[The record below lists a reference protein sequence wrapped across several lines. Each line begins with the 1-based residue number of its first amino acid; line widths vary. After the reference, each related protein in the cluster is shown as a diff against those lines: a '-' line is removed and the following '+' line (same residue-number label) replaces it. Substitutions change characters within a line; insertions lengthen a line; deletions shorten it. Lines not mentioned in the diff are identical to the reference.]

1 MSDIKAQAHPVAP
14 SELQKLRDGLGKDF
28 RQKASLIGA
37 TRRPLPDQ
45 TGGGAN
51 LDDRP
56 ISLDVMDKVNES
68 LRDLSH
74 LGIKDVETL
83 LKVVKLGKSG
93 EPWEDKEY
101 LMEHLIQT
109 ASSLPD
115 DSALQK
121 KVTDGFLTQLYNDLQ
136 HPPISYLGRDYQ
148 YRTAN
153 GSFNSLVN
161 PNIGKAGTPYA
172 RTAAPK
178 AMQPGALPDPGVI
191 FDSIMARKD
200 CNREDHPNQIS
211 SVLFYLASIIV
222 HDLFRTNHLDP
233 QISETSSYL
242 DLAPLYGSNI
252 EEQMKM
258 RTGYDGKIRPD
269 CFSETRLL
277 SFPPGVGTLLIM
289 FNRFHQNVAEQLAT
303 INEKGQFTRPEG
315 EPPKIDH
322 NTKEWWKL
330 PALTQTS
337 TAEERKAAAWRKYDE
352 DLFQVSRLCTSGL
365 YIQIIL
371 QDYVRTILNLN
382 KTDSNWVLNPRSEIR
397 GVPLAAGNQVS
408 AEFNLVYRWHSVI
421 SAKDEK
427 WTEDLIKHQFKDEIP
442 DGDLTKLSYP
452 IFMRGAM
459 KMEQVYKSQLPDER
473 GFAGLERQRDGTFKD
488 DDLVKI
494 IVESVEDCAN
504 SYGANRVPVC
514 MRVIEQLGIEQSR
527 VWSLASLNE
536 FRKYF
541 NLAPHKK
548 FTDINSD
555 PEVAA
560 QLSRLYDH
568 PDQVELYPGLVAEE
582 PKKPQVPGA
591 GLTPSY
597 TVSRA
602 VLSDAVALVRGDRF
616 YTIDFHPRKLTNWGY
631 SAIAVDN
638 SVDNGCIAYKLFLN
652 AFPQH
657 FRPNSIYAHY
667 PMTIPSEMESV
678 MKTLGRQNQYSYD
691 KPERLPKTHVAF
703 SGSAVKAL
711 ASDMESFGVTWGA
724 SMGYLISPRQKNF
737 MATNVKGASIHSQVC
752 RTITADPKF
761 NPTVRRYFEDK
772 TAAMIA
778 KKSYKLANLTQV
790 DVIRDVGNLVPV
802 HYVSELFS
810 LPLKTSADAAK
821 VFTEQELYLALLSI
835 YTSFLEDVDS
845 IDSFQMRQVSYS
857 AVQTL
862 GRLVQANVDD
872 VQAPGLLQSIMAAAF
887 ANADSPTKEYGDSF
901 TACLLKSGL
910 DARHVVWGH
919 VLSTAAGVTA
929 TLGSLFATC
938 LDYFLT
944 GGKNTLAAVQELA
957 AKDDD
962 QSFEK
967 LQSFVLEAARLSCQI
982 GAYRSVNAA
991 TSLLN
996 AGPEGQTLELRAGD
1010 CVLLNLRSACRD
1022 KALFPNPE
1030 VFDATRPL
1038 EAYLHLGM
1046 GPHENLGFGMTKTAL
1061 TAMLK
1066 VVLRLKGLKGATGP
1080 QGVLHRVEKKLPSGV
1095 EGEKYS
1101 GFLTENWDAVWP
1113 VPQTLKMDA
1122 GLLLT

>member
-1 MSDIKAQAHPVAP
+1 MSNIKAQAHPVAP
-14 SELQKLRDGLGKDF
+14 SELQQLRDRLGKEF
-28 RQKASLIGA
+28 RAKASLISA
-37 TRRPLPDQ
+37 ARRPLPDQ
-45 TGGGAN
+45 TGNGTY
-51 LDDRP
+51 LDDKP
-56 ISLDVMDKVNES
+56 IHPDVMDKVNEG

-83 LKVVKLGKSG
+83 LKVVELGKSG
-93 EPWEDKEY
+93 EPWQDKEY

-109 ASSLPD
+109 ASILPD
-115 DSALQK
+115 DSTLQR

-148 YRTAN
+148 YRTPD

-161 PNIGKAGTPYA
+161 PNVGKSGTPYA
-172 RTAAPK
+172 RTTAPK
-178 AMQPGALPDPGVI
+178 AMQPGALPDPGII

-200 CNREDHPNQIS
+200 SNREDHPNEIS
-211 SVLFYLASIIV
+211 SVLFYLASIII
-222 HDLFRTNHLDP
+222 HDLFKTNHIDP

-242 DLAPLYGSNI
+242 DLAPLYGSNL

-258 RTGYDGKIRPD
+258 RTGYSGKIRPD
-269 CFSETRLL
+269 SFSETRLL

-289 FNRFHQNVAEQLAT
+289 FNRFHQNVAEQLAA

-315 EPPKIDH
+315 EPPKIDY

-337 TAEERKAAAWRKYDE
+337 TAEERNAAAWRKYDE

-365 YIQIIL
+365 YVQIVL

-382 KTDSNWVLNPRSEIR
+382 KTDRNWVLNPRSEIK

-408 AEFNLVYRWHSVI
+408 AEFNLVYRWHSAI

-427 WTEDLIKHQFKDEIP
+427 WTENLIKHQFIDEIP

-459 KMEQVYKSQLPDER
+459 KMEQVYKSQLPNER
-473 GFAGLERQRDGTFKD
+473 EFAGLERQSDGTFKD

-494 IVESVEDCAN
+494 IAESVEDCAN
-504 SYGANRVPVC
+504 SFGANRVPVC

-527 VWSLASLNE
+527 AWSLASLNE

-541 NLAPHKK
+541 NLAPHKS

-582 PKKPQVPGA
+582 PKKPLVPGA

-616 YTIDFHPRKLTNWGY
+616 YTIDFHPKKLTNWGY
-631 SAIAVDN
+631 SAVAFEN

-678 MKTLGRQNQYSYD
+678 MKTLGRHAQYSYD
-691 KPERLPKTHVAF
+691 KPGRLPETHVAF
-703 SGSAVKAL
+703 SGAAVKAL
-711 ASDMESFGVTWGA
+711 ASNTESFRVTWGG
-724 SMGYLISPRQKNF
+724 SMEYLISPSQKDF
-737 MATNVKGASIHSQVC
+737 MATNVKGASIHSQVLK
-752 RTITADPKF
+752 TITADPKWD
-761 NPTVRRYFEDK
+761 PTVRKYFEDK
-772 TAAMIA
+772 TATMIA
-778 KKSYKLANLTQV
+778 KKAYKLANLTQV
-790 DVIRDVGNLVPV
+790 DIIRDVGNLVPV

-821 VFTEQELYLALLSI
+821 VFTEHELYLALLSI
-835 YTSFLEDVDS
+835 YTSFLKDTDS
-845 IDSFQMRQVSYS
+845 IDSFPMRQVSYN

-872 VQAPGLLQSIMAAAF
+872 VQAPGLLRSIMTAAF
-887 ANADSPTKEYGDSF
+887 ADADSPIKEYGDSF
-901 TACLLKSGL
+901 IACLLNSGL
-910 DARHVVWGH
+910 DAKHVVWGH
-919 VLSTAAGVTA
+919 VLSTASGVTA

-938 LDYFLT
+938 LDYFLA
-944 GGKNTLAAVQELA
+944 GDKKTLAAVQELA
-957 AKDDD
+957 NQDDD
-962 QSFEK
+962 RSFEK
-967 LQSFVLEAARLSCQI
+967 LQRFVLEAARLSCQI
-982 GAYRSVNAA
+982 TVYRSVNTA
-991 TSLLN
+991 TTFPN
-996 AGPEGQTLELRAGD
+996 AGPKGQTLELQAGD
-1010 CVLLNLRSACRD
+1010 HVLLNLRSACRD
-1022 KALFPNPE
+1022 EAFFPKPE
-1030 VFDATRPL
+1030 VFDPTRPF
-1038 EAYLHLGM
+1038 EAYMHLGM
-1046 GPHENLGFGMTKTAL
+1046 GPHENLGFGTTKTAL

-1066 VVLRLKGLKGATGP
+1066 VVLRLKGLKAATGP
-1080 QGVLHRVEKKLPSGV
+1080 QGVLHKVEKKLPGGV

-1101 GFLTENWDAVWP
+1101 GFLTENWDGVWP
-1113 VPQTLKMDA
+1113 VPQSKSILSESP
-1122 GLLLT
+1122 G

>member
-1 MSDIKAQAHPVAP
+1 MSNIKAQAHPVAP
-14 SELQKLRDGLGKDF
+14 SEVQKLRDGLGKDF
-28 RQKASLIGA
+28 RQMASLISA
-37 TRRPLPDQ
+37 ARKPLPDQ
-45 TGGGAN
+45 TGDGTY
-51 LDDRP
+51 LDDKP
-56 ISLDVMDKVNES
+56 ISPDVLHKVNEG
-68 LRDLSH
+68 LGDLSH

-93 EPWEDKEY
+93 EPWDDKEY

-109 ASSLPD
+109 ASSLPE
-115 DSALQK
+115 DSPLQK
-121 KVTDGFLTQLYNDLQ
+121 QVTDGFLTQLYNDLQ

-148 YRTAN
+148 YRTAD

-161 PNIGKAGTPYA
+161 PNVGKAGTPYA
-172 RTAAPK
+172 RTTAPK

-211 SVLFYLASIIV
+211 GVLFYLASIII
-222 HDLFRTNHLDP
+222 HDLFRTKHGDL

-242 DLAPLYGSNI
+242 DLAPLYGSDI

-303 INEKGQFTRPEG
+303 INEKGQFTRPVG
-315 EPPKIDH
+315 EPPKIDY
-322 NTKEWWKL
+322 NAKDWWKL
-330 PALTQTS
+330 PALTQNS
-337 TAEERKAAAWRKYDE
+337 TAEERQAAAWRKYDE

-365 YIQIIL
+365 YIQLIL

-382 KTDSNWVLNPRSEIR
+382 KTDSNWVLNPRSEIK
-397 GVPLAAGNQVS
+397 GVPIAAGNQVS
-408 AEFNLVYRWHSVI
+408 AEFNLVYRWHSAI

-427 WTEDLIKHQFKDEIP
+427 WTEDLIKRQFKDEIP
-442 DGDLTKLSYP
+442 DGDLTKLSFP

-459 KMEQVYKSQLPDER
+459 KMDQVYKSQLPNER
-473 GFAGLERQRDGTFKD
+473 EFAGLKRQSDGTFKD

-494 IVESVEDCAN
+494 IAESVEDCAN
-504 SYGANRVPVC
+504 SFGANRVPVC
-514 MRVIEQLGIEQSR
+514 MKVVEQLGIEQSR
-527 VWSLASLNE
+527 AWSLASLNE

-616 YTIDFHPRKLTNWGY
+616 YTIDFHPKKLTNWGY
-631 SAIAVDN
+631 SAVAFDN

-678 MKTLGRQNQYSYD
+678 MKVLGRHNQYSYE
-691 KPERLPKTHVAF
+691 KPARLPETHVAF
-703 SGSAVKAL
+703 SGTAVKAL
-711 ASDMESFGVTWGA
+711 ASDTESFRVTWGG
-724 SMGYLISPRQKNF
+724 SMEYLISPNQKNF
-737 MATNVKGASIHSQVC
+737 MATNIKGASIHSQVLK
-752 RTITADPKF
+752 TITADPKWDS
-761 NPTVRRYFEDK
+761 TVRKYFEDK
-772 TAAMIA
+772 TSTMLA
-778 KKSYKLANLTQV
+778 KKAYKLANLTQV
-790 DVIRDVGNLVPV
+790 DMIRDVGNLVPV
-802 HYVSELFS
+802 HYVSEFFC
-810 LPLKTSADAAK
+810 LPLKTSAAVTE
-821 VFTEQELYLALLSI
+821 VFTEHELYLALLSI
-835 YTSFLEDVDS
+835 YTSFLKDVDS
-845 IDSFQMRQVSYS
+845 IDSFQMRQVSYN

-862 GRLVQANVDD
+862 GKLVQAKVDEA
-872 VQAPGLLQSIMAAAF
+872 QAPGLLRSIMTAAF
-887 ANADSPTKEYGDSF
+887 ADADSPTKEYGDSF
-901 TACLLKSGL
+901 TSCLLKSGL
-910 DARHVVWGH
+910 DAKHVVWGH
-919 VLSTAAGVTA
+919 ILSTASGFTA

-944 GGKNTLAAVQELA
+944 GDKSILAAVQELA
-957 AKDDD
+957 AQDDD

-982 GAYRSVNAA
+982 GVYRSVNTA
-991 TSLLN
+991 TTLPN
-996 AGPEGQTLELRAGD
+996 AGPEGQTLELQAGD
-1010 CVLLNLRSACRD
+1010 RVLLNLRSACRD
-1022 KALFPNPE
+1022 KAFFPKPE
-1030 VFDATRPL
+1030 EFDQTRPF
-1038 EAYLHLGM
+1038 EAYVHLGM
-1046 GPHENLGFGMTKTAL
+1046 GPHENLGFGTTKTAL

-1066 VVLRLKGLKGATGP
+1066 VVLRLKGLKGTTGP
-1080 QGVLHRVEKKLPSGV
+1080 QGVLHRVERKLPGGV

-1113 VPQTLKMDA
+1113 VPQSKRTLFQNC
-1122 GLLLT
+1122 

>member
-1 MSDIKAQAHPVAP
+1 MPNVKAQAHPVAP
-14 SELQKLRDGLGKDF
+14 SDLQRLRHGLGKDF
-28 RQKASLIGA
+28 QQMAGLISA
-37 TRRPLPDQ
+37 ARRPLPDQ
-45 TGGGAN
+45 SGDGTY
-51 LDDRP
+51 LDDKP
-56 ISLDVMDKVNES
+56 ISPDVMDRVNGA
-68 LRDLSH
+68 LGDLSH

-93 EPWEDKEY
+93 EPWQDKEY

-109 ASSLPD
+109 ASGLPD
-115 DSALQK
+115 DSTLQK
-121 KVTDGFLTQLYNDLQ
+121 RVTDGFLTQLYNDLQ

-148 YRTAN
+148 YRSAD

-161 PNIGKAGTPYA
+161 PNVGKAGTPYA

-178 AMQPGALPDPGVI
+178 AMQPGSLPDPGVI

-211 SVLFYLASIIV
+211 SVLFYLASIII
-222 HDLFRTNHLDP
+222 HDLFRTKHGDP

-289 FNRFHQNVAEQLAT
+289 FNRFHQHVAEQLAD
-303 INEKGQFTRPEG
+303 INEKGQFSRPEG
-315 EPPKIDH
+315 EPPEIDYKA
-322 NTKEWWKL
+322 KEWWKL
-330 PALTQTS
+330 PELSHTS
-337 TAEERKAAAWRKYDE
+337 TAEERRVAAWRKYDE

-382 KTDSNWVLNPRSEIR
+382 KTDSNWVLNPRSEIK
-397 GVPLAAGNQVS
+397 GVPVAAGNQVS
-408 AEFNLVYRWHSVI
+408 AEFNLVYRWHSAI

-427 WTEDLIKHQFKDEIP
+427 WTEDLLKHQFKEEIP
-442 DGDLTKLSYP
+442 DGDLTKLSFP

-459 KMEQVYKSQLPDER
+459 KMEQAYKSQLPNER
-473 GFAGLERQRDGTFKD
+473 EFAGLERQSDGTFKD

-494 IVESVEDCAN
+494 IAESVEDCAN

-527 VWSLASLNE
+527 AWSLASLNE

-616 YTIDFHPRKLTNWGY
+616 YTIDFHPKKLTNWGY
-631 SAIAVDN
+631 SAVAFDS

-667 PMTIPSEMESV
+667 PMTVPSEMESV
-678 MKTLGRQNQYSYD
+678 MTTLGRHDQYSYD
-691 KPERLPKTHVAF
+691 KPERVPETHVAF
-703 SGSAVKAL
+703 SGAAVQAL
-711 ASDMESFGVTWGA
+711 ASDTDSFRVTWGG
-724 SMGYLISPRQKNF
+724 SMEYLISPNQKNF
-737 MATNVKGASIHSQVC
+737 MATNVKGSSIHSQVLK
-752 RTITADPKF
+752 TITADPKWD
-761 NPTVRRYFEDK
+761 PTVRKYFEDK
-772 TAAMIA
+772 TATMIA
-778 KKSYKLANLTQV
+778 KKAYKLANLTQV
-790 DVIRDVGNLVPV
+790 DMIRDVGNLVPV

-810 LPLKTSADAAK
+810 LPLKTTAATAE
-821 VFTEQELYLALLSI
+821 VFTEHELYLALLSI
-835 YTSFLEDVDS
+835 YTSFLKDVDS
-845 IDSFQMRQVSYS
+845 IDTFQMRQMSYH

-862 GRLVQANVDD
+862 GKLVQANIDD
-872 VQAPGLLQSIMAAAF
+872 VQAPSLLRSIMTAAF
-887 ANADSPTKEYGDSF
+887 ADADSPTKEYGDSF
-901 TACLLKSGL
+901 IACLLKSGL
-910 DARHVVWGH
+910 DAKHVVWGH
-919 VLSTAAGVTA
+919 VLSTASGVTA

-944 GGKNTLAAVQELA
+944 GDKTTLDTVQRLAAQ
-957 AKDDD
+957 DDD

-967 LQSFVLEAARLSCQI
+967 LQNFVLEAARLSCQI
-982 GAYRSVNAA
+982 GVYRSANIA
-991 TSLLN
+991 TSLPN
-996 AGPEGQTLELRAGD
+996 AGPEGQTLELKAGD
-1010 CVLLNLRSACRD
+1010 RVLLNLRAACRD
-1022 KALFPNPE
+1022 ANFFPKPE
-1030 VFDATRPL
+1030 HFDSTRPF
-1038 EAYLHLGM
+1038 EAYMHPGM
-1046 GPHENLGFGMTKTAL
+1046 GPHENLGFGTTRTAL

-1066 VVLRLKGLKGATGP
+1066 IVLRLKGLKGATGP
-1080 QGVLHRVEKKLPSGV
+1080 QGKLHKIERKLPGGV
-1095 EGEKYS
+1095 HGEKYS

-1113 VPQTLKMDA
+1113 VPQTLKVNW
-1122 GLLLT
+1122 L